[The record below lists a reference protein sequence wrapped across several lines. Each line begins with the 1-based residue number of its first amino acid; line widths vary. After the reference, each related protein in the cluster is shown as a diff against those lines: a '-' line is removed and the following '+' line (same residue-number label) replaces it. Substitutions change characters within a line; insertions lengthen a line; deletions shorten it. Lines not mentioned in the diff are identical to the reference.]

1 MSEKSSSHSAVHSA
15 AENAEAE
22 RDTGSEPDS
31 GSASSLEQ
39 QPAAGAGK
47 RIEDVFTLQLL
58 DDLRCGFSEA
68 QSPGSEPRERVLG
81 GQMTLLQFSGT
92 VSYLLE
98 TDEFSSQLR
107 VLFEK
112 LDTRGSG
119 LLSWSKFCSHL
130 LTYLREKT
138 QAERRS
144 RQALQEKPKFARSP
158 YSKSVTVLLVY
169 VESIK
174 RYLLVS
180 KDGVI
185 SVWTRD
191 LTPVVRLV
199 SYSES
204 NCYN

>member
-1 MSEKSSSHSAVHSA
+1 MSGRSSSQSSAVSA
-15 AENAEAE
+15 DPAQNVKAETPIRTE
-22 RDTGSEPDS
+22 TP
-31 GSASSLEQ
+31 ASNSDPAALEQ
-39 QPAAGAGK
+39 PPVAETADK
-47 RIEDVFTLQLL
+47 KIEDMFTLQLL
-58 DDLRCGFSEA
+58 DDLRFGFSEA
-68 QSPGSEPRERVLG
+68 TQSPGFQPMERVSG

-112 LDTRGSG
+112 LDTTGSG
-119 LLSWSKFCSHL
+119 FLSWSKFCSYL

-144 RQALQEKPKFARSP
+144 RQALQGKPKFSRSP
-158 YSKSVTVLLVY
+158 HSKSVTVLLVY
-169 VESIK
+169 IESIK

-191 LTPVVRLV
+191 LTPIIRFAP
-199 SYSES
+199 
-204 NCYN
+204 